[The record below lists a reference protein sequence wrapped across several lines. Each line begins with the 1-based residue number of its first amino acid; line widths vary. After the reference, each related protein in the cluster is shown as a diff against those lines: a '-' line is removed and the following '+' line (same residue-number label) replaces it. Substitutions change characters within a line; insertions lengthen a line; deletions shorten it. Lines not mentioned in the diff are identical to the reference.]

1 MLQEDGMFSLEGGGA
16 LEAAGAGVAAPAP
29 VKTNSRG
36 MPGPVLLPPLP
47 PSPAE
52 LEEDNEFSLPQGVVQ
67 GDVESP
73 LPASRPAV
81 QQNSLFG
88 KELQSAQNCLAIRF
102 LDGSLYAGEWALVN
116 GGRVGMSGRGVFE
129 WSDEVSPRASSS
141 TSLPPL
147 LLSLRLCLPPSSS
160 LFLLHSL
167 LSSLPPQ

>member
-1 MLQEDGMFSLEGGGA
+1 MFSQEGGGA

-36 MPGPVLLPPLP
+36 RLGPVLLPPVP
-47 PSPAE
+47 PSPPE
-52 LEEDNEFSLPQGVVQ
+52 LEEEDDEFSLPEGVIQ

-73 LPASRPAV
+73 LPASRPAA

-141 TSLPPL
+141 TSLPPRLPPL
-147 LLSLRLCLPPSSS
+147 LLSLCLCLPASSS